1 MVHAFRYMGVPQYVL
16 TDNRLYSFYL
26 ILLALPPNAVY
37 NIREYIVL
45 YLQEGIWILSLK
57 QC

>member
-26 ILLALPPNAVY
+26 ILLALSPDAVY
-37 NIREYIVL
+37 NIKEYIIL